1 MVNKDVSFCTCYPFP
16 EEWGLE
22 YARGIVMGRF
32 LIFYAIPLS
41 IITLF
46 YIMIAKHLMYSANHV
61 PGEIQGAVRQVS
73 KRLRRCSLE
82 IPWNEQARRVL
93 TIPVCMKR
101 CIFQRNNLI

>member
-1 MVNKDVSFCTCYPFP
+1 MVVNKDMSFCICYPFP
-16 EEWGLE
+16 DEWGDS
-22 YARGIVMGRF
+22 YARGIVMARF

-73 KRLRRCSLE
+73 TNRCSGNKLNYIALNVSE
-82 IPWNEQARRVL
+82 IDKISASNCEGKLP
-93 TIPVCMKR
+93 
-101 CIFQRNNLI
+101 